1 MTCETCEGT
10 GKVWTS
16 RWGGNDPDVW
26 PIPCPECGTE
36 DPDRLRDQRIDD
48 RLLEQERQQ

>member
-1 MTCETCEGT
+1 MADCEVCEGT

-26 PIPCPECGTE
+26 PIPCPECGE
-36 DPDRLRDQRIDD
+36 ECPDRLRDQRRDD
-48 RLLEQERQQ
+48 RLTGDD